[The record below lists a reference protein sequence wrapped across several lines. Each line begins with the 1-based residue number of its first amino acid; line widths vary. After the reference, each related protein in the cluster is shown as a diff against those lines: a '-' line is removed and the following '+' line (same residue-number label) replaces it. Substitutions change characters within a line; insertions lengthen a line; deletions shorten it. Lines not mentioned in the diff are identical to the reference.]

1 MVRFSKKGVDD
12 LSFAMRNKRVV
23 LLLIGTNFLVSVCLV
38 FYRFSS
44 GSQATNDSIQAP
56 LPGALQRS
64 DMPGLLG
71 LSNHSEEIQTLRTQS
86 FEKAEAFAIG
96 NRGNVSAICLLAKL
110 HLRLGNAKEAR
121 NIWLECASF
130 APESSEPLLDLGF
143 YETKSGNDEAAK
155 GHFEKAIEI
164 DPGRIEGYVPLV
176 TIYLKLGESEKAKRL
191 AQKLIES
198 NVRSDSYWLLLG
210 KAYTLAEDWKQARYA
225 FDKAMAWNP
234 YNRDAA
240 FGQLMVCRSMG
251 DNVGMTR
258 YETKLTAI
266 DKLASIDSKTRSEL
280 DVDLD
285 RARDLAKFVYSTV
298 AQIQREQ
305 REPENAVQ
313 TELELV
319 RLIPSDLELRSNLL
333 RTLEKTKPELA
344 LQLLKEAADQFPSK
358 PEVLMAYARQC
369 MKLRKLD
376 DAQLALTNY
385 IRIKPDDSV
394 GYCLLSQVE
403 MPKGRNPS
411 VGLTHAKKAV
421 ELAPLSSN
429 FYVLATAFY
438 HNGDPGQARKY
449 LQQSLSLDPYNEEA
463 ILALSNLDKEES
475 R

>member
-1 MVRFSKKGVDD
+1 MNRFLRKGADAS
-12 LSFAMRNKRVV
+12 SFATPNTRVV
-23 LLLIGTNFLVSVCLV
+23 LLLVGINLSVSACLV
-38 FYRFSS
+38 FGRFSFS
-44 GSQATNDSIQAP
+44 GQAPKNSIEAP

-64 DMPGLLG
+64 DLTGLLSV
-71 LSNHSEEIQTLRTQS
+71 SNHSEEIQRLRTKS

-96 NRGNVSAICLLAKL
+96 NRGNVEAICLLAKL

-121 NIWLECASF
+121 TIWLDCLSF
-130 APESSEPLLDLGF
+130 APESPEPLLDLGF

-155 GHFEKAIEI
+155 GYFEKAVEM
-164 DPGRIEGYVPLV
+164 DPSRIEGYIPLV
-176 TIYLKLGESEKAKRL
+176 NIYLTLGESEGAKRL
-191 AQKLIES
+191 AEKLIES

-210 KAYTLAEDWKQARYA
+210 KAHTLAEDWKQARYA
-225 FDKAMAWNP
+225 FDKALAWNP

-240 FGQLMVCRSMG
+240 FSQLMVCRSMG
-251 DNVGMTR
+251 DSVGMKR
-258 YETKLTAI
+258 YETKFTAI
-266 DKLASIDSKTRSEL
+266 DKLATIDSKTRSEL

-285 RARDLAKFVYSTV
+285 LARDLAKFVYSTV
-298 AQIQREQ
+298 GQIQRDQ

-319 RLIPSDLELRSNLL
+319 RLIPSDLELRSNLV
-333 RTLEKTKPELA
+333 RTLEKIKPDIA
-344 LQLLKEAADQFPSK
+344 LQLLKDAADQFPSN
-358 PEVLMAYARQC
+358 PQVLMAYARHC

-376 DAQLALTNY
+376 EAQSALTEY
-385 IRIKPDDSV
+385 IQLKPNDAI

-411 VGLTHAKKAV
+411 VGLKYAQKAV

-429 FYVLATAFY
+429 YYVLATAYY

-449 LQQSLSLDPYNEEA
+449 LQQALSLDPYNEEA
-463 ILALSNLDKEES
+463 IHALSNLDKEES